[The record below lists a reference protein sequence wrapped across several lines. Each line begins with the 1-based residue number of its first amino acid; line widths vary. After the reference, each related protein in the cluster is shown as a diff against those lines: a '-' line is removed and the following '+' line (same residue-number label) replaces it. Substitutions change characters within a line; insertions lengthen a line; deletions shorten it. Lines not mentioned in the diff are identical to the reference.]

1 MTISRGSS
9 VHSGSLG
16 LESLYFALIFGSTN
30 SNLHTFDPE
39 INLLFKLSRD
49 DRVLISNVLFCLFSL
64 FLIVFIFCSFLARGK
79 SISIEDLSTE
89 RDETNFDDDVEP
101 TQWKRVSKIRRS
113 LQFPRKTAP
122 K

>member
-1 MTISRGSS
+1 MF
-9 VHSGSLG
+9 VLF
-16 LESLYFALIFGSTN
+16 LLFALI
-30 SNLHTFDPE
+30 
-39 INLLFKLSRD
+39 SR
-49 DRVLISNVLFCLFSL
+49 FFSY
-64 FLIVFIFCSFLARGK
+64 SFLTRGK
-79 SISIEDLSTE
+79 SVSIEDLSTE